1 MNIENKIEEIWKAAK
16 SLEGTVIDNDDMA
29 ENLQFI
35 RKSKELAKTHEWLY
49 HCTTVS
55 ALKSILKNR
64 EFWLSNLKCVNDEK
78 ETERIDVPEYENKYY
93 VCCFTYDPQIPNIH
107 WKEYGSEEDGVLIGI
122 KAEWFLRKAIFMCSD
137 NSKCNE
143 EIMAIMKNYD
153 EALKIK
159 IMEQKNG
166 RIINP
171 FYINS
176 FDFYQIRY
184 DDELFKNVS
193 GIGYLGENGVQ
204 VRTLTPEIVGII
216 KSTHGICRR
225 FGEESY
231 DKDWTAEKEVRL
243 KVGIQQLEIF
253 TNGYENHDGQILK
266 TAFFPKIAIP
276 VSDMAFDV
284 VKIGFSPQFSAKRE
298 FLEEI
303 RKLLPESAIN
313 VI

>member
-1 MNIENKIEEIWKAAK
+1 MNNQKELEGVWEATK
-16 SLEGTVIDNDDMA
+16 SLEGTVIYGNNIA

-35 RKSKELAKTHEWLY
+35 HKSKELAKKHEWLY

-64 EFWLSNLKCVNDEK
+64 EFWLSNLKCVNDME

-93 VCCFTYDPQIPNIH
+93 VCCFTYDAQIPDIH
-107 WKEYGSEEDGVLIGI
+107 WKEYGSEYDGVLIGI
-122 KAEWFLRKAIFMCSD
+122 KTNWFLRKAMFMCSD
-137 NSKCNE
+137 NSKCNDE
-143 EIMAIMKNYD
+143 FMTIMKND
-153 EALKIK
+153 NEALRMKIT
-159 IMEQKNG
+159 EQKKG

-176 FDFYQIRY
+176 FDFYQIKY
-184 DDELFKNVS
+184 DDELFKNIS
-193 GIGYLGENGVQ
+193 GIGYLGENGIQ
-204 VRTLTPEIVGII
+204 VRTLTPEIGGII
-216 KSTHGICRR
+216 KATHGMCRR

-231 DKDWTAEKEVRL
+231 DKDWTTEKEVRL

-253 TNGYENHDGQILK
+253 ANGYKIHDGQILK
-266 TAFFPKIAIP
+266 TVFFPKIAIP
-276 VSDMAFDV
+276 VSENAFDV
-284 VKIGFSPQFSAKRE
+284 VKIGFSPQFYARKE

-303 RKLLPESAIN
+303 RQLLPESIIN